1 MKLLVVAL
9 RLEADHIISMTLRD
23 PDGARLPAW
32 EPGAHLAITLP
43 SGKVR
48 QYSLCGDRHDRYTYT
63 IAILKVAEGRGGSRE
78 IHEQVRIGHLLA
90 VGEPRNDFV
99 LEPAPHYLFLAGGIG
114 VTPIVAMIES
124 LRSAGNLD
132 YRVVYGARTRSAMA
146 FTGRLLDGGGAR
158 VQLVAQDEA
167 GAVDIAAAMASSPP
181 GTHVYCCGPPAMLAA
196 VQDIAARFPGFSVHI
211 ERFAA
216 APREQPAAV
225 ETPFEVELARTG
237 VTVTV
242 GPEDTV
248 LDAVLEVAPDT
259 PYSCTAGFCGTCETK
274 VLAGQVDH
282 RDDLLTEDE
291 RAANTSM
298 MICVSRVTGG
308 TKLTLD
314 L

>member
-23 PDGARLPAW
+23 PDRSRLPAW
-32 EPGAHLAITLP
+32 EPGAHVAITLP

-48 QYSLCGDRHDRYTYT
+48 QYSLCGDRNDPCTYT
-63 IAILKVAEGRGGSRE
+63 VAILKVAQGRGGSRE
-78 IHEQVRIGHLLA
+78 IHEQVRIGDLLT

-99 LEPAPHYLFLAGGIG
+99 LEPAPYYLFLAGGIG
-114 VTPIVAMIES
+114 VTPIVAMVES
-124 LRSAGNLD
+124 LRSAGHLE
-132 YRVVYGARTRSAMA
+132 YQVVYGARTRAAMA
-146 FTGRLLDGGGAR
+146 FIDRLQGGDGAR

-167 GAVDIAAAMASSPP
+167 GTVDIAAAMAASPP
-181 GTHVYCCGPPAMLAA
+181 GTRVYCCGPPAMLAA
-196 VQDIAARFPGFSVHI
+196 VQDTATRFPGLGVHL

-216 APREQPAAV
+216 APREQPAGT
-225 ETPFEVELARTG
+225 ETSFEVELARTG

-242 GPEDTV
+242 GPDVTV

-282 RDDLLTEDE
+282 RDELLTEDE

-298 MICVSRVTGG
+298 MICVSRVAGG